1 MAKRKGNAKCIPANP
16 GAIFLPYQERWIK
29 DASRLKVMEKS
40 RQIGLSWSTAYPLVE
55 RTAASSAR
63 YDQWVSSRDE
73 IQARLFLEDCKM
85 WARAFNLAADD
96 LGEVVIDP
104 KEKLTAL
111 VLRFASGRQIY
122 SMSSNPD
129 AQAGKRG
136 GRVLDEFALH
146 KDPRKL
152 WTIAYPGLTWGGQME
167 VISTHRGSRNFF
179 NTDLVVEAREK
190 GNPKRISLH
199 RVTLKDALNQGFL
212 FKLQQALPADAE
224 QQAMDEQ
231 DYFDFIKSGTA
242 DEESFLQEYMCV
254 PGDDDAAF
262 LEYDLIASCE
272 YPTSERWEI
281 DYEEAVASRRELYGG
296 LDIGRHKDL
305 TVLWIVERLGDV
317 LYTRKIITLK
327 KMSKPEQEKVLWP
340 WFALLRRLCVDYTG
354 LGIGWGDDAQARFGE
369 HRIELVTFSAQ
380 TKERLAY
387 PVRGAMEDRRL
398 RIPYHPEVRADLR
411 AVTKSVTAAGN
422 VRFTAERTEQGHADR
437 FWAVGLAIEAASTPA
452 VQIDY
457 QSTGSRASISLAE
470 RYANAAPNPVNDV
483 GWGSLGGGNDF
494 NGY

>member
-1 MAKRKGNAKCIPANP
+1 M
-16 GAIFLPYQERWIK
+16 
-29 DASRLKVMEKS
+29 RLMVS
-40 RQIGLSWSTAYPLVE
+40 
-55 RTAASSAR
+55 AAAADAR

-85 WARAFNLAADD
+85 WARAFNLAAED

-111 VLRFASGRQIY
+111 VLRFASGRCIY

-199 RVTLKDALNQGFL
+199 RVTLEDALNQGFL

-231 DYFDFIKSGTA
+231 EYFDFIKSGTA

-272 YPTSERWEI
+272 YEAGEAWEI
-281 DYEEAVASRRELYGG
+281 DLDEARSGRRELYAG
-296 LDIGRHKDL
+296 LDIGRTHDL
-305 TVLWIVERLGDV
+305 TVLWVFERLGDV
-317 LYTRKIITLK
+317 LYTRKIITLQ
-327 KMSKPEQEKVLWP
+327 KMSKPDQEAVLWP
-340 WFALLRRLCVDYTG
+340 WLECMRRTCVDYSG
-354 LGIGWGDDAQARFGE
+354 LGIGWGDDAQRQFGTY
-369 HRIELVTFSAQ
+369 RIELVTFSASL
-380 TKERLAY
+380 KEKLAY
-387 PVRGAMEDRRL
+387 PVRGAMEDRKM
-398 RIPYHPEVRADLR
+398 RIPYDPKVRADLR
-411 AVTKSVTAAGN
+411 SVTKTVSASGN
-422 VRFTAERTEQGHADR
+422 IRFTAERTTEGHADR
-437 FWAVGLAIEAASTPA
+437 FWALALAKEAAGTAYAGPPSVA
-452 VQIDY
+452 SGRRRQA
-457 QSTGSRASISLAE
+457 QSMME
-470 RYANAAPNPVNDV
+470 
-483 GWGSLGGGNDF
+483 
-494 NGY
+494 GY